1 MIKSFKKIFSCFHL
15 EETLQRERVESA
27 RAELDFQRREKAL
40 EEQYQQLRDVQE
52 QHTEIIKA
60 AHRQQIETLSTSHG
74 SEKAILEKQLRKLQ
88 EDYDALHDRLMTVMG
103 ITPLRESLRPH
114 YEPEPER
121 DDAGPIGAQ
130 ILQRDEEEFNKYM
143 AQKLGMVQAPLT
155 AMRNEEHPAPG
166 FKEN

>member
-1 MIKSFKKIFSCFHL
+1 MIKSLKKIFSCFHL

-40 EEQYQQLRDVQE
+40 EEQYQRHLDLQE
-52 QHTEIIKA
+52 QQTEIIKSSYEE
-60 AHRQQIETLSTSHG
+60 RITVIREYHG
-74 SEKAILEKQLRKLQ
+74 YELQ
-88 EDYDALHDRLMTVMG
+88 RLQAQVTRLQNDYDLLHDRLMTVMG
-103 ITPLRESLRPH
+103 VTPLREPLRPH

-143 AQKLGMVQAPLT
+143 AQKLGMAQAPLT

>member
-1 MIKSFKKIFSCFHL
+1 MMKSFKKIFSCFHL

-40 EEQYQQLRDVQE
+40 EEQYQQLRDIQE
-52 QHTEIIKA
+52 QHTEILKA
-60 AHRQQIETLSTSHG
+60 AHKEKLEILLNGHSAERDILQRQI
-74 SEKAILEKQLRKLQ
+74 KKLQ